1 MTRPTP
7 RKSSLAG
14 SGPVTPPQPAAQA
27 DPVPA
32 ASVPQSNAG

>member
-14 SGPVTPPQPAAQA
+14 SSPVTPPQPAAQA